1 MKSPSTR
8 ALWVALSLV
17 ASAGCHPTAS
27 PTARDA
33 ATRPRTDAGAD
44 FASVRAA
51 ALRAIEAHDDAT
63 ALRLATQACDGGY
76 LLGCKTLGWL
86 HESGRGTPADPA
98 RARVLYRRA
107 CEGGEVSGCKSLG
120 LLWDT
125 GAGGAVDRARAA
137 ALYERACNG
146 GEIDACNNLANLCM
160 GGDGVPRDIPR
171 AITLYDRACAGG
183 GSPRACEN
191 ARSLRAERDASV
203 DR

>member
-1 MKSPSTR
+1 
-8 ALWVALSLV
+8 
-17 ASAGCHPTAS
+17 
-27 PTARDA
+27 
-33 ATRPRTDAGAD
+33 
-44 FASVRAA
+44 
-51 ALRAIEAHDDAT
+51 
-63 ALRLATQACDGGY
+63 
-76 LLGCKTLGWL
+76 
-86 HESGRGTPADPA
+86 
-98 RARVLYRRA
+98 VLYRRA
-107 CEGGEVSGCKSLG
+107 CEGGEVSACKSLG